1 MNEMQQFWDEHGTKV
16 LGAAVA
22 VKDIIGV
29 ALAIDGLV
37 PLAALKWFLFIN
49 GVLGIVIVRR
59 GFTNT
64 AKAASKTDQQSGV

>member
-1 MNEMQQFWDEHGTKV
+1 
-16 LGAAVA
+16 VA

-64 AKAASKTDQQSGV
+64 AKAASKTGQQSGV